1 MNRKV
6 LKGLGIVVF
15 VLALMA
21 CSRRPEQTADNS
33 APVVQISKNKAEAGE
48 STTAQPTT
56 TEQET
61 TSDTTRNAN
70 NLAREAIAEIEK
82 TQKMSFLG
90 ENYEIIIQAQTND
103 SVDVQVRH
111 IENSNTSTY
120 GFFRYHANDKKLEE
134 MDTTSGEYKSVE

>member
-6 LKGLGIVVF
+6 IKGLGIAVI

-21 CSRRPEQTADNS
+21 CSRRPEQTANNS
-33 APVVQISKNKAEAGE
+33 APVVQISKNNAEAGE
-48 STTAQPTT
+48 STTARPTT
-56 TEQET
+56 AVQET

-82 TQKMSFLG
+82 RKNVVLG

-111 IENSNTSTY
+111 VENSNTSIY
-120 GFFRYHANDKKLEE
+120 GFFRYHASDKKLEE
-134 MDTTSGEYKSVE
+134 MDSTTGEFKSVE

>member
-6 LKGLGIVVF
+6 LKGLGIAVF

-56 TEQET
+56 TAQET

-82 TQKMSFLG
+82 RKNVVLG

-111 IENSNTSTY
+111 VENSNTSIY

-134 MDTTSGEYKSVE
+134 MDTTSGEYKPVE

>member
-6 LKGLGIVVF
+6 LKGLGIAVF

-56 TEQET
+56 TAQET

-82 TQKMSFLG
+82 RKNVVLG

-111 IENSNTSTY
+111 VENSNTSIY
-120 GFFRYHANDKKLEE
+120 GFFRYHASDKKLEE
-134 MDTTSGEYKSVE
+134 MDSLTGEYKVVE

>member
-6 LKGLGIVVF
+6 IKGLGIAVI

-56 TEQET
+56 AAQET

-82 TQKMSFLG
+82 LKNVVLG

-111 IENSNTSTY
+111 VENSNTSIY

-134 MDTTSGEYKSVE
+134 MDSTTGEFKSVE

>member
-6 LKGLGIVVF
+6 IKGLGIAVI

-21 CSRRPEQTADNS
+21 CSRRPEQTANNS
-33 APVVQISKNKAEAGE
+33 APVVQISKNNAESSE
-48 STTAQPTT
+48 STTAGSTT
-56 TEQET
+56 AAQET

-82 TQKMSFLG
+82 RKNVVLG

-103 SVDVQVRH
+103 SVDMQIRH
-111 IENSNTSTY
+111 IGNSNASTY
-120 GFFRYHANDKKLEE
+120 GFFRYHASDKKLEE

>member
-6 LKGLGIVVF
+6 IKGLGIAVI

-21 CSRRPEQTADNS
+21 CSRRPEQTANNS
-33 APVVQISKNKAEAGE
+33 APVVQISKNNAEAGE

-56 TEQET
+56 AAQET

-70 NLAREAIAEIEK
+70 NLAREAIEEIEK
-82 TQKMSFLG
+82 RKNVVLG

-111 IENSNTSTY
+111 VENSNTSIY
-120 GFFRYHANDKKLEE
+120 GFFRYHASDKKLEE
-134 MDTTSGEYKSVE
+134 MDSTTGEFKSVE

>member
-6 LKGLGIVVF
+6 LKGLGIAVF

-21 CSRRPEQTADNS
+21 CSRRPEQTANNS
-33 APVVQISKNKAEAGE
+33 APVVQISKNNAESSESATAG
-48 STTAQPTT
+48 STTAA
-56 TEQET
+56 QET

-82 TQKMSFLG
+82 RKNVVLG

-111 IENSNTSTY
+111 VENSNTSIY
-120 GFFRYHANDKKLEE
+120 GFFRYHASDKKLEE
-134 MDTTSGEYKSVE
+134 MDSTTGEFKLVE

>member
-6 LKGLGIVVF
+6 IKGLGIAVI

-21 CSRRPEQTADNS
+21 CSRRPEQTANNS
-33 APVVQISKNKAEAGE
+33 APVVQISKNNAESSESATTQ
-48 STTAQPTT
+48 STTAA
-56 TEQET
+56 QET

-70 NLAREAIAEIEK
+70 NLARKAIAEIEK
-82 TQKMSFLG
+82 RKNVVLG

-111 IENSNTSTY
+111 VENSNTSIY
-120 GFFRYHANDKKLEE
+120 GFFRYHASDKKLEE
-134 MDTTSGEYKSVE
+134 MDSTTGEFKSVE

>member
-6 LKGLGIVVF
+6 IKGLGIAVI

-21 CSRRPEQTADNS
+21 CSRRPEQTANNS
-33 APVVQISKNKAEAGE
+33 APVVQISKNNAESSE
-48 STTAQPTT
+48 STTAQSTT
-56 TEQET
+56 AAQET

-70 NLAREAIAEIEK
+70 NLARKAIAEIETRK
-82 TQKMSFLG
+82 DVVLG

-111 IENSNTSTY
+111 VENSNTSIY
-120 GFFRYHANDKKLEE
+120 GFFRYHASDKKLEE
-134 MDTTSGEYKSVE
+134 MDSTTGEFKSVE

>member
-6 LKGLGIVVF
+6 IKGLGIAVF

-21 CSRRPEQTADNS
+21 CSRRPEQTANNS
-33 APVVQISKNKAEAGE
+33 APVVQISKNNAESSE
-48 STTAQPTT
+48 STTTQATT
-56 TEQET
+56 AAQET
-61 TSDTTRNAN
+61 TSATTRNAN

-82 TQKMSFLG
+82 RKNVVLG

-111 IENSNTSTY
+111 VENSNTSIY
-120 GFFRYHANDKKLEE
+120 GFFRYHASDKKLEE
-134 MDTTSGEYKSVE
+134 MDSTTGEFKLVE

>member
-6 LKGLGIVVF
+6 IKGLGIAVI

-21 CSRRPEQTADNS
+21 CSRRPEQTANNS
-33 APVVQISKNKAEAGE
+33 APVVQISKNNAESSE
-48 STTAQPTT
+48 STTAGSTT
-56 TEQET
+56 AAQET
-61 TSDTTRNAN
+61 TSYTTRNAN

-82 TQKMSFLG
+82 RKNVVLG

-111 IENSNTSTY
+111 VENSNTSIY
-120 GFFRYHANDKKLEE
+120 GFFRYHASDKKLEE
-134 MDTTSGEYKSVE
+134 MDSTTGEFKLVE

>member
-6 LKGLGIVVF
+6 IKGLGIAVI

-21 CSRRPEQTADNS
+21 CSRRPEQTANNS
-33 APVVQISKNKAEAGE
+33 APVVQISKNKAEARE
-48 STTAQPTT
+48 STTDQPTT
-56 TEQET
+56 AAQET

-82 TQKMSFLG
+82 RKNVVLG
-90 ENYEIIIQAQTND
+90 ENYEIIIQAQTKD

-111 IENSNTSTY
+111 IENSNTSIY

>member
-6 LKGLGIVVF
+6 IKGLGIAVI

-21 CSRRPEQTADNS
+21 CSRRPEQTANNS
-33 APVVQISKNKAEAGE
+33 APVVQISKNNAESSE
-48 STTAQPTT
+48 SATTQATTAA
-56 TEQET
+56 QET
-61 TSDTTRNAN
+61 TSATTRNAN

-82 TQKMSFLG
+82 RKNVVLG

-111 IENSNTSTY
+111 VENSNTSIY
-120 GFFRYHANDKKLEE
+120 GFFRYHASDKKLEE
-134 MDTTSGEYKSVE
+134 MDSTTGEFKSVE

>member
-6 LKGLGIVVF
+6 IKGLGIAVI

-21 CSRRPEQTADNS
+21 CSRRPEQTANNS
-33 APVVQISKNKAEAGE
+33 APVVQISKNNAESSE
-48 STTAQPTT
+48 STTTQATT
-56 TEQET
+56 AAQET
-61 TSDTTRNAN
+61 TSATTRNAN

-82 TQKMSFLG
+82 RKNVVLG

-111 IENSNTSTY
+111 VENSNTSIY
-120 GFFRYHANDKKLEE
+120 GFFRYHATDKKLEE
-134 MDTTSGEYKSVE
+134 MDSTTGEFKSVE

>member
-6 LKGLGIVVF
+6 IKGLGIVVI

-21 CSRRPEQTADNS
+21 CSRRPEQTANNS
-33 APVVQISKNKAEAGE
+33 APVVQISKNNAESSESATTQ
-48 STTAQPTT
+48 STTAA
-56 TEQET
+56 QET
-61 TSDTTRNAN
+61 TSATTRNAN

-82 TQKMSFLG
+82 RKNVVLG

-111 IENSNTSTY
+111 VENSNTSIY
-120 GFFRYHANDKKLEE
+120 GFFRYHASDKKLEE
-134 MDTTSGEYKSVE
+134 MDSTTGEFKSVE

>member
-6 LKGLGIVVF
+6 IKGLGIAVI

-33 APVVQISKNKAEAGE
+33 APVVQISKNNAESSESATAG
-48 STTAQPTT
+48 STTAA
-56 TEQET
+56 QET

-82 TQKMSFLG
+82 RKNVVLG

-111 IENSNTSTY
+111 VENSNTSIY
-120 GFFRYHANDKKLEE
+120 GFFRYHASDKKLEE
-134 MDTTSGEYKSVE
+134 MDSTTGEFKSVE

>member
-6 LKGLGIVVF
+6 IKGLGIAVI

-21 CSRRPEQTADNS
+21 CSRRPEQTANNS
-33 APVVQISKNKAEAGE
+33 APVVQISKNNAESSESATTQ
-48 STTAQPTT
+48 STTAA
-56 TEQET
+56 QET

-82 TQKMSFLG
+82 RKNVVLG

-103 SVDVQVRH
+103 SVEVQVRH
-111 IENSNTSTY
+111 VENSNTSIY
-120 GFFRYHANDKKLEE
+120 GFFRYHASDKKLEE
-134 MDTTSGEYKSVE
+134 MDSTTGEFKSVE

>member
-6 LKGLGIVVF
+6 IKGLGIAVI

-21 CSRRPEQTADNS
+21 CSRRPEQTANNS
-33 APVVQISKNKAEAGE
+33 APVVQISKNNAESSESATTQ
-48 STTAQPTT
+48 STTAA
-56 TEQET
+56 QET

-82 TQKMSFLG
+82 RKNVVLG

-111 IENSNTSTY
+111 VENSNTSIY
-120 GFFRYHANDKKLEE
+120 GFFRYRASDKKLEE
-134 MDTTSGEYKSVE
+134 MDSTTGEFKSVE

>member
-6 LKGLGIVVF
+6 IKGLGIAVI

-21 CSRRPEQTADNS
+21 CSRRPEQTANNS
-33 APVVQISKNKAEAGE
+33 APVVQISKNNAESSESATAG
-48 STTAQPTT
+48 STTAA
-56 TEQET
+56 QET
-61 TSDTTRNAN
+61 TSYTTRNAN

-82 TQKMSFLG
+82 RKNVVLG

-111 IENSNTSTY
+111 VENSNTAIY
-120 GFFRYHANDKKLEE
+120 GFFRYHASDKKLEE
-134 MDTTSGEYKSVE
+134 MDSTTGEFKSVE

>member
-6 LKGLGIVVF
+6 IKGLGIAVI

-21 CSRRPEQTADNS
+21 CSRRPEQTANNS
-33 APVVQISKNKAEAGE
+33 APVVQISKNNAESSEAITAGL
-48 STTAQPTT
+48 TTAA
-56 TEQET
+56 QET

-82 TQKMSFLG
+82 RKNVVLG

-111 IENSNTSTY
+111 VENSNTSIY
-120 GFFRYHANDKKLEE
+120 GFFRYHASDKKLEE
-134 MDTTSGEYKSVE
+134 MDSTTGEFKSVE

>member
-6 LKGLGIVVF
+6 IKGLGIAVI

-21 CSRRPEQTADNS
+21 CSRRPEQTANNS
-33 APVVQISKNKAEAGE
+33 APVVQISKNNAESSESATAG
-48 STTAQPTT
+48 STTAA
-56 TEQET
+56 QET
-61 TSDTTRNAN
+61 TSYTTRNAN

-82 TQKMSFLG
+82 RKNVVLG

-111 IENSNTSTY
+111 VENSNTSIY
-120 GFFRYHANDKKLEE
+120 GFFRYHASDKKLEE
-134 MDTTSGEYKSVE
+134 MDSTTGEFKLVE

>member
-6 LKGLGIVVF
+6 IKGLGIAVI

-21 CSRRPEQTADNS
+21 CSRRPEQTANNS
-33 APVVQISKNKAEAGE
+33 APVVQISKNNAESSE
-48 STTAQPTT
+48 STTTQSTT
-56 TEQET
+56 AAQET

-82 TQKMSFLG
+82 RKNVVLG

-111 IENSNTSTY
+111 VENSNTSIY
-120 GFFRYHANDKKLEE
+120 GFFRYHASDKKLEE
-134 MDTTSGEYKSVE
+134 MDSTTGEFKLVE

>member
-6 LKGLGIVVF
+6 IKGLGIAVI

-21 CSRRPEQTADNS
+21 CSRRPEQTANNS
-33 APVVQISKNKAEAGE
+33 APVVQISKNNAESSESATAG
-48 STTAQPTT
+48 STTAA
-56 TEQET
+56 QET
-61 TSDTTRNAN
+61 TSYTTRNAN

-82 TQKMSFLG
+82 RKNVVLG

-111 IENSNTSTY
+111 VENSNTSIY

-134 MDTTSGEYKSVE
+134 MDSTTGEFKSVE

>member
-6 LKGLGIVVF
+6 LKGLGIAVF

-21 CSRRPEQTADNS
+21 CSRRPEQTANNS
-33 APVVQISKNKAEAGE
+33 APVVQISKNNAESSESATAG
-48 STTAQPTT
+48 STTAA
-56 TEQET
+56 QET
-61 TSDTTRNAN
+61 TSATTRNAN

-82 TQKMSFLG
+82 RKNVVLG

-111 IENSNTSTY
+111 VENSNTSIY
-120 GFFRYHANDKKLEE
+120 GFFRYHASDKKLEE
-134 MDTTSGEYKSVE
+134 MDSTTGEFKSVE

>member
-6 LKGLGIVVF
+6 IKGLGIAVI

-21 CSRRPEQTADNS
+21 CSRRPEQTANNS
-33 APVVQISKNKAEAGE
+33 APVVQISKNNAESSE
-48 STTAQPTT
+48 STTTQATT
-56 TEQET
+56 AAQET
-61 TSDTTRNAN
+61 TSATTRNAN

-82 TQKMSFLG
+82 RKNVVLG

-111 IENSNTSTY
+111 VENSNTSIY
-120 GFFRYHANDKKLEE
+120 GFFRYHVSDKKLEE
-134 MDTTSGEYKSVE
+134 MDSTTGEFKSVE

>member
-6 LKGLGIVVF
+6 IKGLGIAVI

-21 CSRRPEQTADNS
+21 CSRRPEQTANNS
-33 APVVQISKNKAEAGE
+33 APVVQISKNNAESSE
-48 STTAQPTT
+48 STTAGSTT
-56 TEQET
+56 AAQET
-61 TSDTTRNAN
+61 TSATTRNAN

-82 TQKMSFLG
+82 RKNVVLG

-111 IENSNTSTY
+111 VENSNTSIY
-120 GFFRYHANDKKLEE
+120 GFFRYHASDKKLEE
-134 MDTTSGEYKSVE
+134 MDSTTGEFKLVE

>member
-6 LKGLGIVVF
+6 LKGLGIAVF

-21 CSRRPEQTADNS
+21 CFRRPNQTANNADS
-33 APVVQISKNKAEAGE
+33 VVQIYKNNAEAGA
-48 STTAQPTT
+48 STTAQATT
-56 TEQET
+56 AAQEK

-82 TQKMSFLG
+82 RKNVVLG

-103 SVDVQVRH
+103 SVDIQVRH
-111 IENSNTSTY
+111 IGNSNASTY
-120 GFFRYHANDKKLEE
+120 GFFRYHAGDKKLEE
-134 MDTTSGEYKSVE
+134 MDTTTGEYKSVE

>member
-6 LKGLGIVVF
+6 IKGLGIAGI

-21 CSRRPEQTADNS
+21 CSRRPEQTANNS
-33 APVVQISKNKAEAGE
+33 APVVQISKNNAESSESATAQ
-48 STTAQPTT
+48 STTAA
-56 TEQET
+56 QET

-82 TQKMSFLG
+82 RKNVVLG

-111 IENSNTSTY
+111 VENSNTSIY
-120 GFFRYHANDKKLEE
+120 GFFRYHASDKKLEE
-134 MDTTSGEYKSVE
+134 MDSTTGEFKSVE

>member
-6 LKGLGIVVF
+6 IKGLGIAVI

-21 CSRRPEQTADNS
+21 CSRRPEQTANNS
-33 APVVQISKNKAEAGE
+33 APVVQISKNNAESSE
-48 STTAQPTT
+48 STTTQATT
-56 TEQET
+56 AAQET
-61 TSDTTRNAN
+61 TSATTRNAN

-82 TQKMSFLG
+82 RKNVVLG

-111 IENSNTSTY
+111 VENSNTSIY
-120 GFFRYHANDKKLEE
+120 GFFRYHASDKKLEE
-134 MDTTSGEYKSVE
+134 MDSTTGEFKLVE

>member
-6 LKGLGIVVF
+6 IKGLGIAVI

-21 CSRRPEQTADNS
+21 CSRRPEQTANNS
-33 APVVQISKNKAEAGE
+33 APVVQISKNNGESSE
-48 STTAQPTT
+48 STTAQSTT
-56 TEQET
+56 AAQET
-61 TSDTTRNAN
+61 TSATTRNAN

-82 TQKMSFLG
+82 RKNVVLG

-111 IENSNTSTY
+111 VENSNTSIY
-120 GFFRYHANDKKLEE
+120 GFFRYHASDKKLEE
-134 MDTTSGEYKSVE
+134 MDSTTGEFKLVE

>member
-6 LKGLGIVVF
+6 LKGLGIAVF

-21 CSRRPEQTADNS
+21 CSRRPEQTANNS
-33 APVVQISKNKAEAGE
+33 APVVQISKNNAESSE
-48 STTAQPTT
+48 STTTQATMAA
-56 TEQET
+56 QET
-61 TSDTTRNAN
+61 TSATTRNAN

-82 TQKMSFLG
+82 RKNVVLG

-111 IENSNTSTY
+111 VENSNTSIY
-120 GFFRYHANDKKLEE
+120 GFFRYHASDKKLEE
-134 MDTTSGEYKSVE
+134 MDSTTGEFKLVE

>member
-6 LKGLGIVVF
+6 IKGLGIAVI

-33 APVVQISKNKAEAGE
+33 APVVQISKNNAESSESATAG
-48 STTAQPTT
+48 STTAA
-56 TEQET
+56 QET
-61 TSDTTRNAN
+61 TSATTRNAN
-70 NLAREAIAEIEK
+70 DLAREAIAEIEK
-82 TQKMSFLG
+82 RKNVVLG

-111 IENSNTSTY
+111 VENSNTSIY
-120 GFFRYHANDKKLEE
+120 GFFRYHASDKKLEE
-134 MDTTSGEYKSVE
+134 MDSTTGEFKSVE

>member
-6 LKGLGIVVF
+6 LKGLGIAVF

-21 CSRRPEQTADNS
+21 CSRRPNQTANNVD
-33 APVVQISKNKAEAGE
+33 PVVQISKNNAEAGA
-48 STTAQPTT
+48 STTAQSTT
-56 TEQET
+56 VAQET

-82 TQKMSFLG
+82 RKNVVLG

-103 SVDVQVRH
+103 SVDMQIRH
-111 IENSNTSTY
+111 IGNSNASTY
-120 GFFRYHANDKKLEE
+120 GFFRYHAGDKKLEE
-134 MDTTSGEYKSVE
+134 MDTTTGEYKSVE

>member
-6 LKGLGIVVF
+6 IKGLGIAVI

-21 CSRRPEQTADNS
+21 CSRRPEQTANNS
-33 APVVQISKNKAEAGE
+33 APVVQISKNNAESSE
-48 STTAQPTT
+48 STTAGPTT
-56 TEQET
+56 AAQET

-82 TQKMSFLG
+82 RKSVVLN

-103 SVDVQVRH
+103 TIDVQIRH
-111 IENSNTSTY
+111 AERSNTSIF
-120 GFFRYHANDKKLEE
+120 GFFRYFANDKK
-134 MDTTSGEYKSVE
+134 